1 MKLKLALMVGA
12 LALAGCNSETP
23 ATKGAARQS
32 GGPAIAVQGDEQR
45 ILAIGDSLF
54 AGYGL
59 KPGESYPARLEAAL
73 RATGVNARITNAG
86 VSGDTSADIRQRL
99 AFTLDNQPSPPA
111 LVIVELGGNDLLR
124 ALPPEQLRAN
134 LDAVL
139 TELKRR
145 DLPVLVM
152 GMLAPP
158 NLGKAY
164 GDKFNPIYTE
174 LAKQHD
180 AMLVPFFLQAV
191 IGKPELV
198 QADHLHPTAPG
209 VEAIVQSTLSAV
221 SKILPQPDRP
231 PSP

>member
-1 MKLKLALMVGA
+1 MKWKLALLA
-12 LALAGCNSETP
+12 TTLALVGCNSETP
-23 ATKGAARQS
+23 GTKAAGERS
-32 GGPAIAVQGDEQR
+32 GGTAIAVQGDEQR

-59 KPGESYPARLEAAL
+59 KPDESYPVRLEAAL
-73 RATGVNARITNAG
+73 RSTGVNARITNAG

-99 AFTLDNQPSPPA
+99 AFTLDNQPSPPS

-134 LDAVL
+134 LDAIL
-139 TELKRR
+139 TELGRR
-145 DLPVLVM
+145 KLRVLLI

-164 GDKFNPIYTE
+164 GDKFNPIYPE
-174 LAKQHD
+174 LAKKHD
-180 AMLVPFFLQAV
+180 AALVPFFLQAV

-198 QADHLHPTAPG
+198 QADHLHPTAAG

-221 SKILPQPDRP
+221 YKSLPEPDRP